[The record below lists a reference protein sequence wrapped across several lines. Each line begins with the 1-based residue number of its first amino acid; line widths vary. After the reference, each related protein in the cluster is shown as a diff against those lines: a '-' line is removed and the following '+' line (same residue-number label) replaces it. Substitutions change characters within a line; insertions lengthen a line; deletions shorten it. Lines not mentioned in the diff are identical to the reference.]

1 MIRELRA
8 HDAEACVALRR
19 QALLDSPLAFAAS
32 PADDVGSSLEGV
44 REQLRRAT
52 DWFIFGA
59 FEPELIGSVGLSR
72 DRHRKASHKV
82 HLWGMYVAPS
92 HRRRGIGAEL
102 VRAAIRQARALP
114 GVEWVHLAVSSAAPE
129 AQRLYERL
137 GFEVWGTEPDALRHD
152 GRVVS
157 EHHMSLRLELEGAA
171 RIES

>member
-1 MIRELRA
+1 
-8 HDAEACVALRR
+8 
-19 QALLDSPLAFAAS
+19 
-32 PADDVGSSLEGV
+32 
-44 REQLRRAT
+44 
-52 DWFIFGA
+52 
-59 FEPELIGSVGLSR
+59 
-72 DRHRKASHKV
+72 
-82 HLWGMYVAPS
+82 MYVAPS

-152 GRVVS
+152 GRIAS
-157 EHHMSLRLELEGAA
+157 EHHMALRLELEGAT